1 LSFGSP
7 VVLVFLIPLILSIGI
22 APVLSSAY
30 VTDSPKQQMA
40 TGIALNQISCNAGKV
55 LMVSATG
62 KPGCAF
68 ENHVDKLVKYGWGTI
83 VKKETTMPTTTQEET
98 RPNIL
103 IVVADDMGYSDLSM
117 FGGEI
122 NTPVIDELASQGM
135 TFYNHHTSATCSPT
149 RSMFLT
155 GTDNH
160 LAGLGTMGELLHEN
174 QIGKPGYEGHLN
186 DKVVTVATL
195 LNDAGYHTYMAGKWH
210 LGEEDGYKPHDR
222 GFEETFTLIR
232 GAGNHYNELGFIP
245 DEMTRYF
252 RNGEST
258 SLPDDFYS
266 TDSYTDLMIDF
277 IDKNHGD
284 GKPLFMYL
292 PLTAPHWPLQAPQE
306 FIQKYD
312 GKYDMGWDNLREQR
326 FEKQKE
332 LGLISAELEL
342 PPRDP
347 TVSAWDDLTPEE
359 QEREAKKMAVYSAMV
374 ESMDW
379 NMGKLIQHLKD
390 IDEYDNTI
398 VFFFSDHGGDYVNL
412 EKASKDKSLDK
423 DEYLKWIEDTFDN
436 SVENIGN
443 SDSFVSYGK
452 PWAQVSNTP
461 LFEYKST
468 VAEGGIRVPLIIKH
482 PTLTDGEKTNIFVS
496 SKEITPTILDA
507 ANVEHPG
514 TFYDGHEIHP
524 MIGKSLL
531 PFLEGEVSQV
541 YADDEPIGWE
551 LFDHKAL
558 YYGDYKI
565 LNIASPIGDGMW
577 KLYNISE
584 DPRELVDISAEE
596 PKLLEQMIQ
605 MYDQYAEEVGV
616 IPPEGEIVS

>member
-1 LSFGSP
+1 MKFII
-7 VVLVFLIPLILSIGI
+7 FALIPLILSIGI
-22 APVLSSAY
+22 APSLSFGY

-40 TGIALNQISCNAGKV
+40 TGIALNQISCDAGKV

-83 VKKETTMPTTTQEET
+83 VKKETMMPTTTQEDT

-122 NTPVIDELASQGM
+122 NTPFIDELASQGM

-160 LAGLGTMGELLHEN
+160 LAGLGTMGEVLHEN

-186 DKVVTVATL
+186 DEVVTVASL
-195 LNDAGYHTYMAGKWH
+195 LYDVGYHTYMAGKWH
-210 LGEEDGYKPHDR
+210 LGEEDGYRPHDR
-222 GFEETFTLIR
+222 GFEETFTLIQ
-232 GAGNHYNELGFIP
+232 GAGNHYTELGYMP
-245 DEMTRYF
+245 EQKSHYF
-252 RNGEST
+252 RSGEST
-258 SLPDDFYS
+258 DLPDNFYS
-266 TDSYTDLMIDF
+266 SNSYADFMINF

-284 GKPLFMYL
+284 KKPLFMYL
-292 PLTAPHWPLQAPQE
+292 PFTASHWPLQAPQE

-312 GKYDMGWDNLREQR
+312 GKYEIGWDKIREQR

-332 LGLISAELEL
+332 LGLISADLEL

-347 TVSAWDDLTPEE
+347 NVSAWDELTLEE
-359 QEREAKKMAVYSAMV
+359 QQRQAKKMAIYSAMI

-379 NMGKLIQHLKD
+379 NIGRIIQYLKD
-390 IDEYDNTI
+390 IDEYDNTLVI
-398 VFFFSDHGGDYVNL
+398 FFSDNGGTTINV
-412 EKASKDKSLDK
+412 EKQSEEPIDIDV
-423 DEYLKWIEDTFDN
+423 YLKWIEETYDN
-436 SVENIGN
+436 SIENMGN
-443 SDSFVSYGK
+443 SNSFISYGTG
-452 PWAQVSNTP
+452 WAQVSNTP
-461 LFEYKST
+461 LFGYKKLVS
-468 VAEGGIRVPLIIKH
+468 EGGITTPLIIKH
-482 PTLTDGEKTNIFVS
+482 PTLTDGEKTNVFVS
-496 SKEITPTILDA
+496 SKEITPTILDIV
-507 ANVEHPG
+507 NVEHPG
-514 TFYDGHEIHP
+514 VLYDGHAIHP
-524 MIGKSLL
+524 MLGKSLL
-531 PFLEGEVSQV
+531 PFLEGKTTQV
-541 YADDEPIGWE
+541 YASDEPLGWE

-565 LNIASPIGDGMW
+565 LNLASPDGDGTW
-577 KLYNISE
+577 KLFNLSN
-584 DPRELVDISAEE
+584 DPRELVDISTEE
-596 PKLLEQMIQ
+596 QELFEQMIQ
-605 MYDQYAEEVGV
+605 MYDQYAKEVGI